1 MFFEAASQIRLGIEP
16 YLEIRSAKSPAVA
29 PDGELL
35 AYLSDESGTHQIWL
49 RPLAGGA
56 PWRLTD
62 MPEPIGAI
70 AFNPKSRDL
79 LFTMDRGGDERHQ
92 LWLVPGASGV
102 PEPLTDDPT
111 VVHAWGAFAPDGQR
125 IAFASN
131 ARQREHMDIYVM
143 ELSTRTARRVFEGS
157 GYREAVAFFPDG
169 RSLLIADAT
178 GSMSDQDLYRLDL
191 ESGER
196 RALLPHEGRARY
208 AASRMKKDG
217 SGFFTL
223 TDQGREYLSIAF
235 CDTADGAMRWI
246 VARESQ
252 DIEALA
258 LSPDQGRLAYVANDR
273 GWSRLVVH
281 DLGSGA
287 EFEAQGLPP
296 GTIASVAWLPDGSGV
311 VFPLDGSASPPDIWR
326 LDIAKRQVARL
337 TNAPKAGVDPAGF
350 VEPSLASVASF
361 DGLEVP
367 FFVYRPRGKAPA
379 QGYPAVVVV
388 HGGPEAQWTP
398 IFRADLQ
405 FFLSQG
411 IMVIA
416 PNVRGSTGYGRRY
429 QHLDDGRLRM
439 DAVADLE
446 AVRLW
451 LRRQPDVD
459 DARVAVYGRSYGG
472 FMVLAALVEQP
483 ELWKVG
489 VEFYGI
495 ANFLT
500 MLETTGPWRRYLRA
514 AEYGDAV
521 ADREQ
526 LIRFS
531 PIHRLDRIRAP
542 LFVAQGLDDPR
553 VPPGESEMVYS
564 VLRGLGRP
572 VEYLRVPH
580 EGHGFARIE
589 NRRNVFGAVARFLR
603 EHL

>member
-1 MFFEAASQIRLGIEP
+1 MYEAASQIRLGIEP

-62 MPEPIGAI
+62 MPEPVGAI

-79 LFTMDRGGDERHQ
+79 LFTMDCGGDERHQ

-102 PEPLTDDPT
+102 PQPLTDDPT
-111 VVHAWGAFAPDGQR
+111 VVHVWGCWAPDGQR

-131 ARQREHMDIYVM
+131 ARDREHMDIYVM
-143 ELSTRTARRVFEGS
+143 DMATRAARRVFEGN

-169 RSLLIADAT
+169 RSLLVADAT
-178 GSMSDQDLYRLDL
+178 HAMNDQDLYRLDL
-191 ESGER
+191 ESGARE
-196 RALLPHEGRARY
+196 ALLPHEGRARY
-208 AASRMKKDG
+208 AANRMKKDG
-217 SGFFTL
+217 SGFFSI
-223 TDQGREYLSIAF
+223 TDQGREFLSVGF
-235 CDTADGAMRWI
+235 RSTTDGTLNWI
-246 VARESQ
+246 VARDEQ
-252 DIEALA
+252 DIEAMALA
-258 LSPDQGRLAYVANDR
+258 PDQNRLAYVANDR
-273 GWSRLVVH
+273 GWNRIFVR
-281 DLGSGA
+281 DIAGGA
-287 EFEAQGLPP
+287 EFEVEGFPAGSI
-296 GTIASVAWLPDGSGV
+296 GSVAWLPDGSGL
-311 VFPLDGSASPPDIWR
+311 VFPLDGSTSSPDIWR
-326 LDIAKRQVARL
+326 FDIATKQVKRL
-337 TNAPKAGVDPAGF
+337 TDASKAGLDPAVF
-350 VEPSLASVASF
+350 VEPTVASTKSF

-367 FFVYRPRGKAPA
+367 FFVYRPRGKAPEG
-379 QGYPAVVVV
+379 GYPAVVVV

-416 PNVRGSTGYGRRY
+416 PNVRGSTGYGRSY
-429 QHLDDGRLRM
+429 HHLDDKHLRM
-439 DAVADLE
+439 DSVADLK

-451 LRRQPDVD
+451 LREQSDVND
-459 DARVAVYGRSYGG
+459 DRVAVYGRSYGG
-472 FMVLAALVEQP
+472 FMVLAALTEQP

-489 VEFYGI
+489 IEFYGI

-500 MLETTGPWRRYLRA
+500 LLETTGPWRRYLRA
-514 AEYGDAV
+514 VEYGDPV
-521 ADREQ
+521 ADREN

-531 PIHRLDRIRAP
+531 PIHKLDQIRVP
-542 LFVAQGLDDPR
+542 LFVAQGFDDPR

-572 VEYLRVPH
+572 VEYLRIPH

-589 NRRNVFGAVARFLR
+589 NRRTVFGGVARFLR